1 MTQDT
6 AMGFAIDSD
15 PTRWG
20 VSATS
25 VLPAPARDFLAREVG
40 IATGRPQPQWDELVA
55 PASRLDR
62 DALAGLRAIVGAEHL
77 LVDDGARLR
86 HGGGLSYLDIVARRQ
101 GAIVPPD
108 AVALPGSSAEVVRLL
123 AWCEANGV
131 AAVTFGGGTSVVGG
145 LRTGGIDRPVLA
157 VATTRLDEILDIDEE
172 SRLVRVGAG
181 MTGPRLE
188 RLLSPRGLTLGHY
201 PQSWHRANL
210 GGYAATRSAGQSST
224 GYGRS
229 DAMIEGVR
237 VVTPRGEIEV
247 GKVAASAAGPDL
259 RGVFLGSEGV
269 FGIITEVLVRV
280 RARPASSSYTG
291 IIFPDYESGLT
302 ALRGLVQG
310 RVAPDVVRLSD
321 PQETA
326 VTLAMSGPSGR
337 SADVLEKY
345 LGLRKVSEPCL
356 AILGWDGTRATIG
369 ARRLEAQPALRAAGA
384 VSLGSKVGR
393 AWAHGRFDGPF
404 LRDLLIDE
412 GYLVETLETAAH
424 WSKVP
429 ALRHAVQAAL
439 RGSLADGGPGPY
451 VMCHVSHVYETSASL
466 YFTVI
471 ARQTDDTADQWRQAK
486 TAAMDAIVASGGTIT
501 HHHAVGRD
509 HAPWLAAEIGDLGM
523 DVLRAVKSTLD
534 PAWVLNPGA
543 LLSEVAPPAT
553 P

>member
-1 MTQDT
+1 MTQDYT
-6 AMGFAIDSD
+6 TGFAIDTD

-20 VSATS
+20 ASEATE
-25 VLPAPARDFLAREVG
+25 LPTAARDFLAHEVG
-40 IATGRPQPQWDELVA
+40 IATGRRQPAWGELVA
-55 PASRLDR
+55 PASRLDA
-62 DALAGLRAIVGAEHL
+62 DALAGLRAIVGDEHVL
-77 LVDDGARLR
+77 ADDESRLR
-86 HGGGLSYLDIVARRQ
+86 HGGGLSYLDLVARRE

-108 AVALPGSSAEVVRLL
+108 AVALPGNSDEVGRLL
-123 AWCEANGV
+123 AWCESNGV

-181 MTGPRLE
+181 ITGPRLE

-269 FGIITEVLVRV
+269 FGIITEVVVRV
-280 RARPASSSYTG
+280 RTRPPVSSYTG
-291 IIFPDYESGLT
+291 IIFPDYEAGLR

-321 PQETA
+321 PEETA

-345 LGLRKVSEPCL
+345 LGMRKVSEPCL
-356 AILGWDGTRATIG
+356 AILGWDGSRGTIG
-369 ARRLEAQPALRAAGA
+369 ARRLEAQSALRAAGA

-393 AWAHGRFDGPF
+393 AWEHGRFDGPF
-404 LRDLLIDE
+404 LRDLLIDQ

-429 ALRHAVQAAL
+429 NLRHAVQNAL
-439 RGSLADGGPGPY
+439 RGSLDDGGPGPY
-451 VMCHVSHVYETSASL
+451 IMCHVSHVYETSASL

-471 ARQTDDTADQWRQAK
+471 ARQADDTAEQWRGAK
-486 TAAMDAIVASGGTIT
+486 RAAMDAIVAADGTIT

-523 DVLRAVKSTLD
+523 DVLRAVKATLD
-534 PAWVLNPGA
+534 PAGVLNPGA
-543 LLSEVAPPAT
+543 LLAQAPRSADS
-553 P
+553 